1 MVGIPEK
8 AYQRVMRKLKILYC
22 HPAIFAL
29 TIALILATVAVVGG
43 CGKKG
48 PPEPPTGSRPPRI
61 KDLGYGVSQN
71 TLTLSWNIPQ
81 PDEKAQLP
89 IAGFRIY
96 RAQQSVSERECAN
109 CPILFKEIGDVPIR
123 DTGPGQTGQTPIKFT
138 DTIESGYRY
147 FYKVHGYSGDGIL
160 SRSSNVIEFNFIR

>member
-1 MVGIPEK
+1 MFVLAI
-8 AYQRVMRKLKILYC
+8 AMIL
-22 HPAIFAL
+22 
-29 TIALILATVAVVGG
+29 TTVAVVGG
-43 CGKKG
+43 CGRKG
-48 PPEPPTGSRPPRI
+48 SPEPPTGSRPPRI

-96 RAQQSVSERECAN
+96 RGQQSVSERECAN
-109 CPILFKEIGDVPIR
+109 CPILFKEIGDVPVR
-123 DTGPGQTGQTPIKFT
+123 GTGPGQTGQALLMFT

>member
-1 MVGIPEK
+1 M
-8 AYQRVMRKLKILYC
+8 
-22 HPAIFAL
+22 FAL
-29 TIALILATVAVVGG
+29 TLAMILATVAVMGG

-71 TLTLSWNIPQ
+71 TLTLSWNIPR

-109 CPILFKEIGDVPIR
+109 CPILFKEIGDVPAR
-123 DTGPGQTGQTPIKFT
+123 GTGSGQTGQAPIMFT

-160 SRSSNVIEFNFIR
+160 SHSSNVIEFNFIR

>member
-1 MVGIPEK
+1 MK
-8 AYQRVMRKLKILYC
+8 KLKILNC
-22 HPAIFAL
+22 RPAIFAL
-29 TIALILATVAVVGG
+29 TIAMILATVAVMAG

-89 IAGFRIY
+89 IVGFRIF
-96 RAQQSVSERECAN
+96 RAQQPVSERECAN
-109 CPILFKEIGDVPIR
+109 CPILFKEIGDVPVR
-123 DTGPGQTGQTPIKFT
+123 GAGPGQAGQPPIMFT

-147 FYKVHGYSGDGIL
+147 FYKVHGYSDDEIW
-160 SRSSNVIEFNFIR
+160 SRSSNIIQFNFIR

>member
-1 MVGIPEK
+1 M
-8 AYQRVMRKLKILYC
+8 L
-22 HPAIFAL
+22 AL
-29 TIALILATVAVVGG
+29 TIAMILVTVAVVGG

-71 TLTLSWNIPQ
+71 TLTLSWNIPR

-96 RAQQSVSERECAN
+96 RARQSVSERSA
-109 CPILFKEIGDVPIR
+109 L
-123 DTGPGQTGQTPIKFT
+123 TA
-138 DTIESGYRY
+138 RY
-147 FYKVHGYSGDGIL
+147 CLKK
-160 SRSSNVIEFNFIR
+160 